1 MYLQNFIY
9 ITSRIH
15 IIQKELLIR
24 QSISLAL
31 LLLLV
36 GGGGVGVL
44 LPVPTVS
51 AQQSNFENN
60 EDFDHT
66 QDTDNG
72 DRKVIT
78 TGPNVV
84 TSQHTTNNTW
94 R

>member
-1 MYLQNFIY
+1 LNLQDFTHIA
-9 ITSRIH
+9 SRIH
-15 IIQKELLIR
+15 IIQKGLLIR

-44 LPVPTVS
+44 LPVSTVS
-51 AQQSNFENN
+51 AQLSNFENN

-78 TGPNVV
+78 TGPGVATGN
-84 TSQHTTNNTW
+84 TLPTTH
-94 R
+94 

>member
-1 MYLQNFIY
+1 M
-9 ITSRIH
+9 
-15 IIQKELLIR
+15 
-24 QSISLAL
+24 
-31 LLLLV
+31 LLLV

-51 AQQSNFENN
+51 AQKSNFENN

-72 DRKVIT
+72 ERKVIT

-84 TSQHTTNNTW
+84 TGQHTANNTW